1 MQRIALA
8 GGIGAGKSTVLAHLA
23 SRGHFVLDADDVA
36 RFVVE
41 PDQPA
46 FRALVDAFGSAILS
60 ASHDID
66 RAFLAAVVFHDATAL
81 RRLNAITHGPIGVEL
96 VRRLNDATGDAAFV
110 ALPLFRAE
118 HRALLSL
125 DEVWAVVSDP
135 SIALQRLI
143 TGRQMHPDDAA
154 ARLGAQITN
163 DQRVALA
170 DVTLWNNGTVDE
182 LHAQVDE
189 LLMQRGL
196 A

>member
-1 MQRIALA
+1 
-8 GGIGAGKSTVLAHLA
+8 
-23 SRGHFVLDADDVA
+23 
-36 RFVVE
+36 
-41 PDQPA
+41 
-46 FRALVDAFGSAILS
+46 
-60 ASHDID
+60 
-66 RAFLAAVVFHDATAL
+66 
-81 RRLNAITHGPIGVEL
+81 
-96 VRRLNDATGDAAFV
+96 
-110 ALPLFRAE
+110 
-118 HRALLSL
+118 LLSL